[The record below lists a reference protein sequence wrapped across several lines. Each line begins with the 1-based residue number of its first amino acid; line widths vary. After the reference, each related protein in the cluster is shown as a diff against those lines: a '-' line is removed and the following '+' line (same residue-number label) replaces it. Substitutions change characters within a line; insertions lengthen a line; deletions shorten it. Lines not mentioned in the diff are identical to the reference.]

1 MKRAL
6 CLILIAA
13 MALVSTGCLG
23 DLFSPPEYEVAFDP
37 AGGKLVSGELSQF
50 VKKGDDAVAPEV
62 KRDGYEFAGWEGD
75 FTDVRD
81 NLEITAKWTKLYTVT
96 FDAGEGTLIGVAEQK
111 LKKGDMPNAPTAER
125 ERYIFAGWEPA
136 VSAVTGDTTYNAV
149 WTKRTLTAE
158 EIFELVSPSVV
169 EIHTVDTAGDGWQG
183 SGFFINDS
191 GVVLTNFHVMEGAV
205 EAIAILKD
213 DREITV
219 KGVIDYDEDL
229 DLCLIQLD
237 ISGNSFLEIA
247 EDDAVTGQT
256 VYAIGSPRGYTGTL
270 SNGIISSADRVEDG
284 VSYIQTTAPI
294 SPGNSGGP
302 LVNEYGEVLGVNTW
316 QRTDGQNLNFAVN
329 VHQVSR
335 LDMGGFIDLETFG
348 HDTAPEPGFYE
359 VYNHREQ
366 ESNNSRSSADYL
378 LSGYAYAAELSSSSD
393 VDYFKI
399 TVTNPGQVTIQFKFY
414 ESGMDIGYV
423 FGYFDGSDFKKV
435 TISFSY
441 NSSNDLYVATFS
453 VSVARDYY
461 LVFMKPSGTTITY
474 PMYYAVQVNYN

>member
-6 CLILIAA
+6 CLFLIAA
-13 MALVSTGCLG
+13 MALLSTGCLG

-50 VKKGDDAVAPEV
+50 VVKGKDAEAPEV

-75 FTDVRD
+75 FTDVQD
-81 NLEITAKWTKLYTVT
+81 NLEITAKWAKLYTVT
-96 FDAGEGTLIGVAEQK
+96 FDPGEGTLIGKAEQQ
-111 LKKGDMPNAPTAER
+111 LKKGDMPVAPTAER
-125 ERYIFAGWEPA
+125 DRYIFAGWEPE
-136 VSAVTGDTTYNAV
+136 VSAVTGDTRYNAV
-149 WTKRTLTAE
+149 WTKRALSAE
-158 EIFELVSPSVV
+158 EIFDLVSPSVV
-169 EIHTVDTAGDGWQG
+169 EIHTVDIAGDAWQG

-191 GVVLTNFHVMEGAV
+191 GVVLTNFHVMEAAV
-205 EAIAILKD
+205 EAVAILKD
-213 DREITV
+213 DREIRVT
-219 KGVIDYDEDL
+219 GVIDYDEDL
-229 DLCLIQLD
+229 DLCLIQLE

-247 EDDAVTGQT
+247 EDNAVTGQT

-270 SNGIISSADRVEDG
+270 SNGIISAADRVEDG

-329 VHQVSR
+329 VHQISQ
-335 LDMGGFIDLETFG
+335 LDMGGFMDLVTFG
-348 HDTAPEPGFYE
+348 RETAPEPGFYE

-393 VDYFKI
+393 VDYYKI
-399 TVTNPGQVTIQFKFY
+399 TVTNPGQVTIYVKFY
-414 ESGMDIGYV
+414 DTGVDMAYG
-423 FGYFDGSDFKKV
+423 FGYFDGSDFKKI
-435 TISFSY
+435 TISFSRD
-441 NSSNDLYVATFS
+441 NTNNAYVATFS
-453 VSVARDYY
+453 LSVARDYY
-461 LVFMKPSGTTITY
+461 LVFAKPNNTTISY